1 MGIDGQSQ
9 RVPVVDPGCVVIGS
23 LVLPLSEVVV
33 TDLLAV
39 FRADGLL
46 GLDVLQYFRV
56 TLEFDPRYLVLR
68 PL

>member
-9 RVPVVDPGCVVIGS
+9 RVPVVDPGRVVIGS

-46 GLDVLQYFRV
+46 GLDALQHFRV
-56 TLEFDPRYLVLR
+56 TLEFDTRYLVLR

>member
-9 RVPVVDPGCVVIGS
+9 RVPVVDPGRGVIGS
-23 LVLPLSEVVV
+23 LVAPLSEVVV

-46 GLDVLQYFRV
+46 GLDVLQHFRV
-56 TLEFDPRYLVLR
+56 TWEFDICCLVLR

>member
-9 RVPVVDPGCVVIGS
+9 RVPVVDPGRVVIGS
-23 LVLPLSEVVV
+23 LVAPLSEVVV
-33 TDLLAV
+33 TDLPAV

-46 GLDVLQYFRV
+46 GLDALQHFRV
-56 TLEFDPRYLVLR
+56 TLEFDTRYLVLR